1 MPKIFPSKVT
11 THNAVAIIANNFLN
25 FIKKIYS
32 AYYEGDFVNLY
43 YITSV
48 INRLFLLFKSYKEM
62 SFFFH
67 IDYFVR
73 DILQDKWKRNL

>member
-32 AYYEGDFVNLY
+32 AGDLVNLY

-73 DILQDKWKRNL
+73 DILQDNL